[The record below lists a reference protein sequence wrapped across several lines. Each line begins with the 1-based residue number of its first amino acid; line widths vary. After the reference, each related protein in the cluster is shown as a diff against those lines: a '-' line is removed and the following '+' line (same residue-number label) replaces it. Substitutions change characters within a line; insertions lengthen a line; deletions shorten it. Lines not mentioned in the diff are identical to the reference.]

1 MIVTVF
7 FFTSDYDSIQSL
19 DFRHVWYFE
28 PILEDN
34 VLFVAYLLAT
44 SPVFLHEFVAFGTIQ
59 SLVVCDPQL
68 FNQFSLCNYLQSQ
81 QVYDT

>member
-1 MIVTVF
+1 MTDYIENHILHDSHSF
-7 FFTSDYDSIQSL
+7 FLTSDYDSIQSL

-28 PILEDN
+28 PILEDK

-44 SPVFLHEFVAFGTIQ
+44 SPMFLHEFVAFGTIQ

-68 FNQFSLCNYLQSQ
+68 FNQLFPL
-81 QVYDT
+81 